1 MSAITIEGLRVTLG
15 ARPVLDDVAFAVP
28 WGSVTGF
35 LGVNGAGKSTT
46 IRAMLGLVARRGD
59 VRVAGIDPTR
69 MPNQARIL
77 GVAFDE
83 LLADPQHTTAGHLR
97 QLAVR
102 AGVPGARAEAAL
114 EAAGLTGDEHG
125 GWRRAPRI
133 ASLSLGMRKRLAIA
147 GALVGAP
154 RILVLDEPF
163 DGLDPTGRRWL
174 RGLVRAHADRGGA
187 VLLSAHGLDEIAS
200 VLDDVVVLDAGR
212 VRFAGPTR
220 SLLESATDLVVV
232 RSPSAGELRA
242 ALEATGADVEAV
254 GADVLHVSGM
264 TTATVARIALD
275 HRLLV
280 VELAMAERTLSDA
293 FVAAIG
299 RA

>member
-1 MSAITIEGLRVTLG
+1 MSAIEVEGLGATLG
-15 ARPVLDDVAFAVP
+15 ARCVLDDVAFAVP

-46 IRAMLGLVARRGD
+46 IRAMVGLVARHGV
-59 VRVAGIDPTR
+59 VRVAGADPLR
-69 MPNQARIL
+69 MPNQARVL

-83 LLADPQHTTAGHLR
+83 LMADPQHTTLGHLQ

-102 AGVPGARAEAAL
+102 AGVDGTRANAAL
-114 EAAGLTGDEHG
+114 EAVGLASHEAGRG
-125 GWRRAPRI
+125 RRPPRI
-133 ASLSLGMRKRLAIA
+133 AALSLGMRKRLAIA
-147 GALVGAP
+147 GALVAGP
-154 RILVLDEPF
+154 RVLVLDEPF

-174 RGLVRAHADRGGA
+174 RELVREHADRGGA

-212 VRFAGPTR
+212 VRFAGTTRALLAPTA
-220 SLLESATDLVVV
+220 SFVVV
-232 RSPSAGELRA
+232 RSPDAAALRA
-242 ALEATGADVEAV
+242 ALEAGGASVEVVGTG
-254 GADVLHVSGM
+254 VLHVRGS
-264 TTATVARIALD
+264 TTEAVARVALD
-275 HRLLV
+275 RRLLV
-280 VELAMAERTLSDA
+280 VELTTAEQTLSDA